1 MIAAFLTEN
10 GITVT
15 FLLWGT
21 PICKA
26 ASAPLWLAT
35 VTCLA
40 APGRQEPAIRHQGI
54 ERPDS
59 HYACRDARNGPMS
72 QAPAQHRDMNV
83 AQDTDY
89 RQPTSKG

>member
-35 VTCLA
+35 VT
-40 APGRQEPAIRHQGI
+40 PGRQEHPPSG
-54 ERPDS
+54 D
-59 HYACRDARNGPMS
+59 
-72 QAPAQHRDMNV
+72 
-83 AQDTDY
+83 
-89 RQPTSKG
+89 

>member
-26 ASAPLWLAT
+26 ASALWLAT

-40 APGRQEPAIRHQGI
+40 APGRQEHPPSG
-54 ERPDS
+54 D
-59 HYACRDARNGPMS
+59 
-72 QAPAQHRDMNV
+72 
-83 AQDTDY
+83 
-89 RQPTSKG
+89 